1 MMNLKTATGDSKS
14 IQSGLRP
21 TVEGENIG
29 TKTSGLTEIWH
40 RVSSILGVELQ
51 GSDPAPVE
59 HKTDRRYLK
68 LFTLWFSMNF
78 NLISISTGMSGT
90 ISFGLGFR
98 DAALVIV
105 FFGLLTSFSAPFM
118 CIFGARLGLRQMIHA
133 RYAFGIYGSAI
144 PLVLNMCTLAG
155 YGILGSILGGQTL
168 SAINKD
174 ALSIDGGIVIIALI
188 NLVLIFLGAKWIH
201 RFDLFA
207 WIPTLIAIIVAVG
220 CGGKHM
226 HKQVDAPG
234 ASVTAVFSFAAVI
247 AGFFLPWS
255 AIASDFTTYYDARSK
270 KRAIFVPSYIGL
282 SMSSIPLMILGA
294 AIGGAIA
301 NVPSWQDGY
310 DRGSVGGVL
319 AAMLESTGRFGKF
332 LLVLLALSPLGNVA
346 GSVYALS
353 LNFQA
358 LLYLARI
365 RIPRVVYTLI
375 ITAVIIPIA
384 IKVAAEFMDSLSN
397 FLGIIGYWPSSFV
410 AIIVLEHFVFRKGLV
425 ANYNVEDWN
434 NRKALPA
441 GVAALGAA
449 FLSFGLVIPC
459 MAQVWFIGPIAQHT
473 GDLGFEIA
481 LVFTGILYV
490 PLRYLELRLQGQL

>member
-1 MMNLKTATGDSKS
+1 
-14 IQSGLRP
+14 
-21 TVEGENIG
+21 
-29 TKTSGLTEIWH
+29 
-40 RVSSILGVELQ
+40 
-51 GSDPAPVE
+51 
-59 HKTDRRYLK
+59 
-68 LFTLWFSMNF
+68 
-78 NLISISTGMSGT
+78 
-90 ISFGLGFR
+90 
-98 DAALVIV
+98 
-105 FFGLLTSFSAPFM
+105 
-118 CIFGARLGLRQMIHA
+118 
-133 RYAFGIYGSAI
+133 
-144 PLVLNMCTLAG
+144 
-155 YGILGSILGGQTL
+155 
-168 SAINKD
+168 
-174 ALSIDGGIVIIALI
+174 
-188 NLVLIFLGAKWIH
+188 
-201 RFDLFA
+201 
-207 WIPTLIAIIVAVG
+207 
-220 CGGKHM
+220 
-226 HKQVDAPG
+226 
-234 ASVTAVFSFAAVI
+234 
-247 AGFFLPWS
+247 
-255 AIASDFTTYYDARSK
+255 
-270 KRAIFVPSYIGL
+270 
-282 SMSSIPLMILGA
+282 MILGA

-459 MAQVWFIGPIAQHT
+459 MAQVWFVGPIAQHT

-481 LVFTGILYV
+481 LVLTGILYV